1 VAEWQKLSKSQ
12 WKKGRLSYH
21 QEYQRTEQLFRID
34 QRVAPVGDVA
44 ELLQELVRAFVEED
58 LLQVQEHPVVP

>member
-1 VAEWQKLSKSQ
+1 LN
-12 WKKGRLSYH
+12 YH
-21 QEYQRTEQLFRID
+21 QEYQRTEQPFRID

-58 LLQVQEHPVVP
+58 LLQVQEHPAVP